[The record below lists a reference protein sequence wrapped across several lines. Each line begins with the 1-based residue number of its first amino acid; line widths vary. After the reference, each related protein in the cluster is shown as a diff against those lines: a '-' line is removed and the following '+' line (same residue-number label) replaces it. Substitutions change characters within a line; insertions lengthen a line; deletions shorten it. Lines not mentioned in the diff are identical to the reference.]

1 MAVVRSTWADQPI
14 FLGKFPFPLP
24 GTSREMLAPR
34 EWSKAGIMPIPAGYL
49 MVKNDAQFLYI
60 ALDLVVDN
68 GQDLGTGDY
77 FWLSVDVDGNRQI
90 TPNWDIN
97 YGLYPDQPNKL
108 ARQYYL
114 GPGTW
119 TGILNEESDSGVRI
133 GFEGSFNSST
143 PHRIWEMRLS
153 FKELG
158 VELNASSAPPSIR
171 FGVRVASSNPQFTF
185 DYPRNFYSDF
195 SNLHEIVL
203 ARQPEVVYPVDR
215 AGVVIGGVGLIPATV
230 IGTDGYATTDSSYQ
244 PYVVDA
250 AFGGVLNLIAN
261 RVTLQNLWNQGARKY
276 KILSQFGTSTPGTF
290 LSVRQSWT
298 NYRWNGTTYV
308 LEHFGP
314 DARDCYPLLNPTQD
328 YSIDD
333 LLLQWNSVGSPPG
346 IHQFKVEFLQ
356 ENGTTLVPAP
366 TQVLSLRIDNN
377 LPRVEI
383 INILHNNK
391 AIAACEFANMTSDSD
406 GLQFTITVNDAEK
419 NLRSYVLQAYYGE
432 NLAALIAMD
441 SYANHQSDSRQWQ
454 GITNTLIPSTKWVP
468 PRTCAY
474 QFRLSA
480 TPKVTNGYSYIG
492 YTETTRHITI
502 IKPGTS
508 TPITPKF
515 STDLPLGLV
524 ASDRPTAQGEEPTKL
539 GKDTFAP

>member
-1 MAVVRSTWADQPI
+1 
-14 FLGKFPFPLP
+14 
-24 GTSREMLAPR
+24 
-34 EWSKAGIMPIPAGYL
+34 

-77 FWLSVDVDGNRQI
+77 FWLSVD
-90 TPNWDIN
+90 
-97 YGLYPDQPNKL
+97 
-108 ARQYYL
+108 
-114 GPGTW
+114 
-119 TGILNEESDSGVRI
+119 
-133 GFEGSFNSST
+133 
-143 PHRIWEMRLS
+143 
-153 FKELG
+153 
-158 VELNASSAPPSIR
+158 
-171 FGVRVASSNPQFTF
+171 
-185 DYPRNFYSDF
+185 
-195 SNLHEIVL
+195 
-203 ARQPEVVYPVDR
+203 
-215 AGVVIGGVGLIPATV
+215 
-230 IGTDGYATTDSSYQ
+230 
-244 PYVVDA
+244 
-250 AFGGVLNLIAN
+250 
-261 RVTLQNLWNQGARKY
+261 
-276 KILSQFGTSTPGTF
+276 
-290 LSVRQSWT
+290 
-298 NYRWNGTTYV
+298 
-308 LEHFGP
+308 
-314 DARDCYPLLNPTQD
+314 
-328 YSIDD
+328 
-333 LLLQWNSVGSPPG
+333 
-346 IHQFKVEFLQ
+346 
-356 ENGTTLVPAP
+356 
-366 TQVLSLRIDNN
+366 
-377 LPRVEI
+377 
-383 INILHNNK
+383 
-391 AIAACEFANMTSDSD
+391 
-406 GLQFTITVNDAEK
+406 NDAEK